1 MHPWVAITVG
11 TLAAA
16 LMVASLRVSILR
28 LRYQLSAA
36 VTEET
41 ELLAS
46 QREITVELRE
56 LRDPTRLREL
66 ATKQG
71 FARPER
77 VIQLSVPATGASR
90 NRTMRSADLGRSGLR
105 LRVACAVLLGC
116 FALLAVR
123 AAQLAMV
130 DPPRSGAGQDDR
142 TRGPFAWRPP
152 EG

>member
-1 MHPWVAITVG
+1 MSKAWARQRAQLFAEELPPDTSSRPLSHSANRDTDTVGRDFAHLRSQGRRPLRPWLAIAVG

-66 ATKQG
+66 AMKQG

-77 VIQLSVPATGASR
+77 VIQLSVPA
-90 NRTMRSADLGRSGLR
+90 AD
-105 LRVACAVLLGC
+105 RV
-116 FALLAVR
+116 
-123 AAQLAMV
+123 
-130 DPPRSGAGQDDR
+130 DTTP
-142 TRGPFAWRPP
+142 
-152 EG
+152 

>member
-1 MHPWVAITVG
+1 MNKVWARQRAQLFAEEPPPNASSTPLSDSSDRDSDTVGRDFAHLPSRGRRPLQPWVAITVG

-77 VIQLSVPATGASR
+77 VIQLSVPAT
-90 NRTMRSADLGRSGLR
+90 
-105 LRVACAVLLGC
+105 
-116 FALLAVR
+116 
-123 AAQLAMV
+123 AQVETA
-130 DPPRSGAGQDDR
+130 P
-142 TRGPFAWRPP
+142 
-152 EG
+152 